1 LRAPNDAVNF
11 RRDPYL
17 REMYKKKKFGKT
29 REERLATLSEMKK
42 WQQEHM
48 LQVDANLELE

>member
-1 LRAPNDAVNF
+1 MRAPNDAVNF